1 MSNKDVR
8 LDEGYRQLHAD
19 EQRGRRG
26 FKVSLLLSPSSRSF
40 KSADKELNQLRFILA
55 HLGEKA
61 DRLCVPSTAL
71 LDIAGF
77 RFNIVSALPIQNS
90 SSLYNQ
96 ENPSPQVTSRL
107 PQLNEA
113 AQYAVWRGDDHRN
126 YMIGCTELLPSDP
139 LSAPLYDYQPA
150 IRYEV
155 ADELMGRSAS
165 EIQSALLSQIES
177 VCQELEQLE
186 DPPCCSAELSIF
198 LHGRGVSMRHLGLM
212 YNCATQEWLRQLL
225 YVDMLARTIKNIF
238 WKHLRCLIYQ
248 EKPQADVT
256 LAESQSS
263 PSAFAQHFG
272 AHRKPR

>member
-1 MSNKDVR
+1 MIDC
-8 LDEGYRQLHAD
+8 
-19 EQRGRRG
+19 
-26 FKVSLLLSPSSRSF
+26 RSF
-40 KSADKELNQLRFILA
+40 KAADKELNQLRFILA
-55 HLGEKA
+55 HLGNRS

-90 SSLYNQ
+90 SALYNQ

-107 PQLNEA
+107 PRLNDT
-113 AQYAVWRGDDHRN
+113 AQYTVWRGDDHRN

-139 LSAPLYDYQPA
+139 LSTPLYDYQPA

-155 ADELMGRSAS
+155 ADDLIGHSAS

-186 DPPCCSAELSIF
+186 DPPCCSAELSVF
-198 LHGRGVSMRHLGLM
+198 LHSRGVSVRHLGLM

-248 EKPQADVT
+248 EKPQADAT
-256 LAESQSS
+256 LIESQSNL
-263 PSAFAQHFG
+263 SAFPQHFG
-272 AHRKPR
+272 TH

>member
-1 MSNKDVR
+1 M
-8 LDEGYRQLHAD
+8 
-19 EQRGRRG
+19 
-26 FKVSLLLSPSSRSF
+26 
-40 KSADKELNQLRFILA
+40 
-55 HLGEKA
+55 
-61 DRLCVPSTAL
+61 CVPSTAL

-90 SSLYNQ
+90 SSLYSQ

-107 PQLNEA
+107 PQLNKA
-113 AQYAVWRGDDHRN
+113 AQYSVWRGDDHRN

-139 LSAPLYDYQPA
+139 LSAPLFDYQPA

-155 ADELMGRSAS
+155 ADDLMGRSAS

-186 DPPCCSAELSIF
+186 DPPCCSAELSVF
-198 LHGRGVSMRHLGLM
+198 LHARGVSIRHLGLM

-256 LAESQSS
+256 LTDSQSN
-263 PSAFAQHFG
+263 PSSFAQHFG
-272 AHRKPR
+272 VRRKSR